1 VISINERLQYRLNIS
16 QRYNP
21 WLYMLRVAR
30 VRAKRPLC
38 LARRHARWERETTLT
53 ALASG
58 RSKRCGSCN
67 RLVLKKEFR

>member
-1 VISINERLQYRLNIS
+1 VTVNDWLRYRMNIS

-38 LARRHARWERETTLT
+38 LVGRHAHWERDTTLT
-53 ALASG
+53 ALAYG